1 MELGG
6 FPQTFKELKTLKGVG
21 DYTAAAIASIAFG
34 EPVAVVRRQRLRVLS
49 RYYGIE
55 TPIDST
61 EGEEGVSSARS
72 ISFTYKMNLL
82 TTTKLLWTLVRLS
95 VHQIL
100 LIAVLVHSA
109 KHALLSVNNALMN
122 YQ

>member
-1 MELGG
+1 
-6 FPQTFKELKTLKGVG
+6 
-21 DYTAAAIASIAFG
+21 
-34 EPVAVVRRQRLRVLS
+34 
-49 RYYGIE
+49 
-55 TPIDST
+55 
-61 EGEEGVSSARS
+61 
-72 ISFTYKMNLL
+72 MNLL
-82 TTTKLLWTLVRLS
+82 TTTKRLWTLVQLS